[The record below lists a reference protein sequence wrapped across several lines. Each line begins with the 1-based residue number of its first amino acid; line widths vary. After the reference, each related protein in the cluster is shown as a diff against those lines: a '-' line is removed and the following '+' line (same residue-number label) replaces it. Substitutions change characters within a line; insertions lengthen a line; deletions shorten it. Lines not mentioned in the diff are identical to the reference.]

1 MKNTLFKTFGAILAV
16 TALGA
21 AIPTSANASEL
32 SSISDETYAV
42 IAQSQDPD
50 NTVNSGLVS
59 YVDESTV
66 LWNLADDVFFNE
78 TDLTVTQNG
87 VTEKLPIT
95 ATDVNE
101 QPVAIKYKQTD
112 DGVLIR
118 TVSLIQTRGAG
129 QCLLGIGGGVIGGG
143 TAGGIGGAAIGTVTL
158 PIVGTVS
165 AGIVGLV
172 GGALG
177 GGMSGAAAACF

>member
-1 MKNTLFKTFGAILAV
+1 MKNRLFKTFSLIVAV

-32 SSISDETYAV
+32 SNILDETHS
-42 IAQSQDPD
+42 IGAQSQDPD
-50 NTVNSGLVS
+50 NTVNSGSVS
-59 YVDESTV
+59 YIDESTV
-66 LWNLADDVFFNE
+66 LWKLADGVFFDE

-87 VTEKLPIT
+87 VIEQLPST
-95 ATDVNE
+95 AADVNG
-101 QPVAIKYKQTD
+101 QPVAIEYKQTD

-118 TVSLIQTRGAG
+118 TVSLIQTRGVG

-158 PIVGTVS
+158 PILGTVG
-165 AGIVGLV
+165 AGIIGLV
-172 GGALG
+172 GEAVG